1 MVVGDADDS
10 LTAQFAHLGS
20 TVFDRPELDVP
31 EQQLA
36 LAYTIDYDLDNF
48 AAAVGF
54 ARQSVYSLT
63 QEAGKLTTT
72 RWIELI
78 IEIEIEVGGS
88 SLEAGVYEP
97 VQRILDQVRTVKVSS
112 RYVISS
118 GVVLMNSKLVA
129 QMEEVWQISSAL
141 LPEVTVALADLSTSV
156 SSAVDLAV
164 QVRRQSQSVRA
175 QLTISWH
182 NESVLMQLL
191 SAHQKVHFD
200 YPISRDS

>member
-1 MVVGDADDS
+1 M
-10 LTAQFAHLGS
+10 TAQFAHLGS
-20 TVFDRPELDVP
+20 TVFDKPELDIL

-63 QEAGKLTTT
+63 QEPGKLK
-72 RWIELI
+72 RIEWFELI
-78 IEIEIEVGGS
+78 IEIEVEVGGS

-112 RYVISS
+112 RYVICSC
-118 GVVLMNSKLVA
+118 VELMSSKLVA
-129 QMEEVWQISSAL
+129 QMEEIWQISSAL

-164 QVRRQSQSVRA
+164 QVSFQNSINV
-175 QLTISWH
+175 I
-182 NESVLMQLL
+182 
-191 SAHQKVHFD
+191 
-200 YPISRDS
+200 

>member
-1 MVVGDADDS
+1 

-20 TVFDRPELDVP
+20 TVFDKPELDIP

-63 QEAGKLTTT
+63 QEPGKLSP
-72 RWIELI
+72 RWGVELM
-78 IEIEIEVGGS
+78 IEIEVEVGDS
-88 SLEAGVYEP
+88 SLEEGVYEP

-164 QVRRQSQSVRA
+164 QVSWSS
-175 QLTISWH
+175 LTTTELTTSWR
-182 NESVLMQLL
+182 NVSVLMQLL
-191 SAHQKVHFD
+191 SAHPRIHFD